1 MSAAPNLPEP
11 ALASALASAGDDGAW
26 RDAAKAALLER
37 RDLLRQRFDA
47 GEAIDR
53 LVSRC
58 ADAAD
63 AVVRAAWQRCLGDTP
78 GLDLLATFTRP
89 FAGPFSQGP
98 KADAQTQQTNTCQLP
113 DARRHG
119 VPLGRKNCNQRQS
132 TAPTTQAN

>member
-1 MSAAPNLPEP
+1 MPVATGPLPRATGLPMVIITVAAGNVLVIP
-11 ALASALASAGDDGAW
+11 LARRLGLAHFVA
-26 RDAAKAALLER
+26 RVER
-37 RDLLRQRFDA
+37 APRPTLTLH
-47 GEAIDR
+47 
-53 LVSRC
+53 
-58 ADAAD
+58 
-63 AVVRAAWQRCLGDTP
+63 
-78 GLDLLATFTRP
+78 LLATFTGP